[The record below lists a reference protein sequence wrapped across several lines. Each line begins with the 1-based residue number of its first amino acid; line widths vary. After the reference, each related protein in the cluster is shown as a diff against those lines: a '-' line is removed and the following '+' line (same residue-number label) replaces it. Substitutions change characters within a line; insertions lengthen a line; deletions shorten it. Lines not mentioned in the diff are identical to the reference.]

1 MRHCDRSNGIALIL
15 AAIAIAIATAV
26 AGCGPAAA
34 TPTPTAPHAASP
46 SAVASVVPPATGTPT
61 LSPDAG
67 SGAIIGET
75 GDPNDEPTASETPA
89 LGFTPGP
96 TGAPAPTLA
105 AARLPG
111 EPDPVLTPGTL
122 NAAVT
127 QDNIH
132 STICV
137 SGWTD
142 TIRPPESYTNALKK
156 KQIAQYGYADTSL
169 ALYEEDHLISLE
181 LGGNPTDPK
190 NLWPEPYTVTL
201 ADGRSTGAHVKDVF
215 ETKLKT
221 QVCNGTLTLTEAQ
234 AEIGDHWVHFY
245 FHIP

>member
-1 MRHCDRSNGIALIL
+1 MRRHDRSKAIALML
-15 AAIAIAIATAV
+15 AAFSVAM
-26 AGCGPAAA
+26 AGCGPVAA
-34 TPTPTAPHAASP
+34 TPTRTAPPAASP
-46 SAVASVVPPATGTPT
+46 SAVASVVPPATGTPAF
-61 LSPDAG
+61 SPDTG

-75 GDPNDEPTASETPA
+75 GDPNDEPAASETPA

-127 QDNIH
+127 QGNIH
-132 STICV
+132 ATICV
-137 SGWTD
+137 SGWTA
-142 TIRPPESYTNALKK
+142 TIRPPTSYTNALKK
-156 KQIAQYGYADTSL
+156 TQIAQYGYTDTSL
-169 ALYEEDHLISLE
+169 ASYEEDHLISLE

-190 NLWPEPYTVTL
+190 NLWPEPYTITL
-201 ADGRSTGAHVKDVF
+201 ADGRSTGAHVKDAF

-221 QVCNGTLTLTEAQ
+221 QVCNGSLTLTEAQ

-245 FHIP
+245 YHIP